1 MRNDIDVLTKK
12 IQATMKA
19 SKSHLKNAVP
29 VKVAAMR
36 NNMNLTQTEISNI
49 IGVYKQNWY
58 KVEKGINI
66 LTLEQAIALSALF
79 GCTVDYLVKDDKSQ
93 GLSRVEELLQEQLK
107 TERELNKMLQDR
119 VEELKREVK
128 KWVEK

>member
-93 GLSRVEELLQEQLK
+93 GLSRVEELLQEQLESQK
-107 TERELNKMLQDR
+107 QVNELLRER
-119 VEELKREVK
+119 VEELERKLK
-128 KWVEK
+128 K

>member
-12 IQATMKA
+12 IQASMKA

-93 GLSRVEELLQEQLK
+93 GLSRVEELLQEQLESQK
-107 TERELNKMLQDR
+107 QVNELLRER
-119 VEELKREVK
+119 VEELERK
-128 KWVEK
+128 KKK